1 MPKHKLLGIFQHN
14 FLKVPQKF
22 TAASLFQ
29 GPTGKPGD
37 PGPPGP
43 KGPPGRHVT

>member
-1 MPKHKLLGIFQHN
+1 MIT
-14 FLKVPQKF
+14 VV
-22 TAASLFQ
+22 SLFQ